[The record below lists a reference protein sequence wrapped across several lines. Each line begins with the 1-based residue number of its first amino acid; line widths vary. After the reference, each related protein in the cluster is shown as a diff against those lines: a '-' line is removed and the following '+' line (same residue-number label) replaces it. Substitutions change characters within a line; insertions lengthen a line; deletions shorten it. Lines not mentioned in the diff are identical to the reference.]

1 MYLSVNITISYFFYL
16 KVWSPECFWNLVD
29 FGFKKMMEKYRM
41 TSEGCGM
48 KNAQNDQTIINT
60 IYMQPNFSIIKKIV
74 RKLECKCT
82 FIVINGT

>member
-1 MYLSVNITISYFFYL
+1 
-16 KVWSPECFWNLVD
+16 
-29 FGFKKMMEKYRM
+29 MMEKYRM